1 MVFIKSMISTL
12 ILSYQQFNKLKPLV
26 VNIKQMM
33 FFFTSNRLDIF
44 LMTQFSPE
52 NVKLVG
58 GGYLPKVS
66 YKKIPVLA
74 ASAARL
80 PHNRR

>member
-33 FFFTSNRLDIF
+33 FFF
-44 LMTQFSPE
+44 
-52 NVKLVG
+52 
-58 GGYLPKVS
+58 
-66 YKKIPVLA
+66 KIGWKI
-74 ASAARL
+74 
-80 PHNRR
+80 